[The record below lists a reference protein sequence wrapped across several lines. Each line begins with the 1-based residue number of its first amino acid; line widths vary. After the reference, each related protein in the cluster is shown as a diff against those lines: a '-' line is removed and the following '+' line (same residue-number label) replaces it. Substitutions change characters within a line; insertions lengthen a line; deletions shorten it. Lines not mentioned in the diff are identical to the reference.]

1 MDNLSDA
8 EIVARLSA
16 LYKIVMSF
24 RKDDDYEVNQDQMDK
39 LCKLYRFFLDAA
51 GSLGGKVDS
60 CKLVPREEHSGVTAT
75 FLVFDLYG
83 TQVPAFCEVLKE
95 CSAVTIDTVN
105 DSICISC
112 TIPNVF
118 KKKTN

>member
-1 MDNLSDA
+1 MSDA

-51 GSLGGKVDS
+51 GSLGGKI
-60 CKLVPREEHSGVTAT
+60 KPFRLVPREEHGGVTAT

-83 TQVPAFCEVLKE
+83 DQVPAFCEVLKE
-95 CSAVTIDTVN
+95 CSAVTIDMTDDGV
-105 DSICISC
+105 CISC

-118 KKKTN
+118 RKKAN